1 MKAELLK
8 SASVAILEKST
19 SAAALWRRFS
29 SSPSKLTTGCHSI
42 DQVLQGGF
50 HCREIT
56 EIFGPS
62 LSGKTQLCMNCGLAT
77 AEVSDW
83 SVVVMDTTTSVSTER
98 ILEVL
103 QRRGMSDQVS
113 KELEKCIELVTHL
126 FCKSFFVYRILYLFL
141 KESDITKFIIFL
153 MPSQYCLLFL
163 KIDL

>member
-1 MKAELLK
+1 
-8 SASVAILEKST
+8 
-19 SAAALWRRFS
+19 
-29 SSPSKLTTGCHSI
+29 
-42 DQVLQGGF
+42 
-50 HCREIT
+50 
-56 EIFGPS
+56 
-62 LSGKTQLCMNCGLAT
+62 MNCGLAT

-126 FCKSFFVYRILYLFL
+126 FCNSFFVYRILYLFL